1 MMELET
7 CLVPAKKSVDH
18 QFHFIFPVRKGRRI
32 AMNETWKGLSGREKR
47 CDAHRST
54 KVELPEHD
62 LIVTDFLNGHFT
74 DSRITF
80 AQPKIKLFLT
90 VLIKVLKIVFEKEV
104 RIWRKVNKTLCLL
117 DSALRASKS
126 MI

>member
-1 MMELET
+1 MELET

-54 KVELPEHD
+54 KVELPEHQSD
-62 LIVTDFLNGHFT
+62 LIFSDKIKMDFLNGHFT
-74 DSRITF
+74 DSRIAFTKL
-80 AQPKIKLFLT
+80 KIKLF
-90 VLIKVLKIVFEKEV
+90 
-104 RIWRKVNKTLCLL
+104 
-117 DSALRASKS
+117 
-126 MI
+126 